1 MEVNRR
7 FFPEVMPD
15 NEVEYFTRLMGVIES
30 VDEFSALEITR
41 NPHSYNFR
49 LVPSLPKYNQM
60 LLEELLK
67 LHNLLQINLN
77 LSKSIKT
84 SGTLVFDISID

>member
-1 MEVNRR
+1 
-7 FFPEVMPD
+7 
-15 NEVEYFTRLMGVIES
+15 
-30 VDEFSALEITR
+30 
-41 NPHSYNFR
+41 
-49 LVPSLPKYNQM
+49 VPSLPKYNQM

-67 LHNLLQINLN
+67 LHNMLQINLN